1 MTNTPAQVTV
11 AHILSGVR
19 TSVTPRENGFLGSF
33 TSGDLVLEI
42 KPIGGNVDVI
52 RVNQEKKIGY
62 PHPDAN
68 NVFRVQTPLLTSKSG
83 LLVTKFPSNHVKL
96 VKISRDTNYFK
107 LWEVAIVAQ
116 STLRNPSEIL
126 FFLTEQQCYFSLVY
140 RNAQRKIVM
149 PNYEGFSRWRALQDH
164 VETILGGHDLPNLPL
179 ASAGFTPQAPELD
192 DNEGEVDWYSLAQ
205 GLGPIWTNQGMA
217 RVHWSAIIADSQF
230 RYLKPAQRV
239 TFERL
244 VPPKNTQNKNRETKF
259 EWDAEGVKVIN

>member
-1 MTNTPAQVTV
+1 MNNVPAQITVTHV
-11 AHILSGVR
+11 LRSVR
-19 TSVTPRENGFLGSF
+19 TSVTPEENGFIGSF
-33 TSGDLVLEI
+33 TSGDLDLEI
-42 KPIGGNVDVI
+42 KTIGGDVDVI
-52 RVNQEKKIGY
+52 RVDQEKRIGY
-62 PHPDAN
+62 PHPDAD
-68 NVFRVQTPLLTSKSG
+68 NVFRVRTPLLISKSG
-83 LLVTKFPSNHVKL
+83 SLVTKFPSNHVKL

-126 FFLTEQQCYFSLVY
+126 FFLTEQQCYSSLVY
-140 RNAQRKIVM
+140 RNAQKKIMM
-149 PNYEGFSRWRALQDH
+149 PNYEGFSRWLALQDH
-164 VETILGGHDLPNLPL
+164 VETVLGGHNLLNLPL
-179 ASAGFTPQAPELD
+179 ASTGFTPQAPELD

-217 RVHWSAIIADSQF
+217 RVNWREIISDSQF